1 MRILY
6 GVQGTG
12 NGHITRARAMVES
25 FAKTNLQVDFLFSG
39 REKSK
44 YFDMDCFGDY
54 QLKTGLTFQV
64 EKGRVNY
71 FKTAL
76 AANIGEFRRDYKS
89 LDLSEYDVVL
99 TDFEPITSWAGKKSV
114 VPVIGLGHQYVF
126 DFPVPQKKAGM
137 ISSWFLKNYAPVK
150 ESLAVHW
157 HHFDQPILPPIIEA
171 ESHFEI
177 SVNPNHVVVYLPF
190 EQQENIA
197 KLFADLTD
205 FKFSVYSPQPI
216 DSGYDHIQFKPLSRD
231 GFLQELHQCD
241 AVIANA
247 GFELSSEALHL
258 GKRLLVK
265 PLTGQV
271 EQHSNAIA
279 LEHLQYGRWMQDLDI
294 ELIQDFLLNAKR
306 VQVHYPSVSDAIVQ
320 WLSNGMPKRNQA
332 WYDSI
337 WDKVKVVRD

>member
-1 MRILY
+1 M
-6 GVQGTG
+6 VQSLAQSDVT
-12 NGHITRARAMVES
+12 
-25 FAKTNLQVDFLFSG
+25 VDFLFSG
-39 REKSK
+39 RKKSD
-44 YFDMDCFGDY
+44 YFDMACFGDY
-54 QLKTGLTFQV
+54 ALKTGLTFQV
-64 EKGRVNY
+64 DKGRVNY

-76 AANIGEFRRDYKS
+76 AANVREFRRDYRALN
-89 LDLSEYDVVL
+89 LDAYDVVL
-99 TDFEPITSWAGKKSV
+99 TDFEPITAWAGRRSQ
-114 VPVIGLGHQYVF
+114 VPVIGVGHQYVF
-126 DFPVPQKKAGM
+126 DFPIPQKKAGT

-171 ESHFEI
+171 ESHFDI
-177 SVNPNHVVVYLPF
+177 SVDAGKVVVYLPF

-197 KLFADLTD
+197 QLFSQLTD
-205 FKFSVYSPQPI
+205 FRFSVYSPRPI
-216 DSGYDHIQFKPLSRD
+216 DSGHQHIQFKPLSRD
-231 GFLQELHQCD
+231 GFLEELHQGD

-279 LEHLQYGRWMQDLDI
+279 LEHLKYGRFMMDLDTEVI
-294 ELIQDFLLNAKR
+294 TDFLHNAGR
-306 VQVHYPSVSDAIVQ
+306 VQVHYPSVSDEIVN
-320 WLSNGMPKRNQA
+320 WLSVGMPERNQA

-337 WDKVKVVRD
+337 WDKVSGKYDS